1 MVKVLVRKLNLR
13 KGKRRQSSPA
23 TTSVRDSKGKLS
35 RFFTIDVT
43 SPTFEDD
50 LTFVY
55 KRNVAKARSENR
67 KLFGSPDGI
76 KRLRAAK

>member
-1 MVKVLVRKLNLR
+1 MVKVLVRKLNLG
-13 KGKRRQSSPA
+13 KGKRRQAAPA

-43 SPTFEDD
+43 SPTFEHD